1 MGGGVSAGR
10 VAWVTGG
17 AGGIGRAVVRRL
29 ADNGATVAVLD
40 VSEAPAVA
48 GARAVLRCD
57 VGDASTLDRAAAQLV
72 AELGPADILVN
83 CAGVS
88 ARAPVGEMTLDAWE
102 AVLRTN
108 LTGAFLCT
116 AAVIDGMRRRGWGR
130 VVSVASG
137 SALRPTAGTAAY
149 AASKAGLIAM
159 TKAVALE
166 GAADGVTANVVAPGI
181 VDTPMSR
188 AAWPTDDE
196 MLAMATASPLANP
209 MGRLLAPEDVAAA
222 VAWLT
227 TDETR
232 HLTGQT
238 LHVNGGSLM
247 P

>member
-181 VDTPMSR
+181 GDTPMSR